1 MASLPDPNDYPEASV
16 VIYDGHCQFCSRQVR
31 RLARLDGKHRLSF
44 LSLHDPRI
52 ESDFP
57 ALSHDE
63 LMEAMHL
70 VEPSGKIHRGA
81 AAFRLMTR
89 RLPRLWILVPL
100 MHLPFSLPL
109 SSSHFC
115 YLRPSPRLC
124 HPSIHPLPERPHSH
138 GSSKHLR
145 CDFCKPRHPRV
156 ACIPV

>member
-31 RLARLDGKHRLSF
+31 RLARLDGKNRLSF

-70 VEPSGKIHRGA
+70 VEPSGEIHRGA

-109 SSSHFC
+109 WQAIYRFIARRRYRMNCDEESC
-115 YLRPSPRLC
+115 QT
-124 HPSIHPLPERPHSH
+124 
-138 GSSKHLR
+138 HLH
-145 CDFCKPRHPRV
+145 K
-156 ACIPV
+156 

>member
-1 MASLPDPNDYPEASV
+1 MSILPDPNDYPAASV
-16 VIYDGHCQFCSRQVR
+16 VIYDGQCQFCSRQVR
-31 RLARLDGKHRLSF
+31 RLARLDGKNRLSF

-70 VEPSGKIHRGA
+70 VEPSGTIHRGA

-109 SSSHFC
+109 WQAIYHYIARRRYRMNC
-115 YLRPSPRLC
+115 DEGTC
-124 HPSIHPLPERPHSH
+124 QT
-138 GSSKHLR
+138 HLH
-145 CDFCKPRHPRV
+145 K
-156 ACIPV
+156 

>member
-1 MASLPDPNDYPEASV
+1 MSSLPDPNDYPEARV
-16 VIYDGHCQFCSRQVR
+16 VIYDGHCQFCSRPVQ
-31 RLARLDGKHRLSF
+31 RLARLDGKNRLSF

-70 VEPSGKIHRGA
+70 VEPSGEIHRGA

-109 SSSHFC
+109 WQAIYRFIARRRCRMNCDEESC
-115 YLRPSPRLC
+115 QT
-124 HPSIHPLPERPHSH
+124 
-138 GSSKHLR
+138 HLH
-145 CDFCKPRHPRV
+145 K
-156 ACIPV
+156 